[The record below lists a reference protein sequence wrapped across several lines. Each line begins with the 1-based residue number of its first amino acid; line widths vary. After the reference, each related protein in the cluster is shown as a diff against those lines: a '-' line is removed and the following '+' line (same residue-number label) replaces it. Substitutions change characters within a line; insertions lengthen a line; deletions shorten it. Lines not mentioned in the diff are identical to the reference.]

1 MAGYGVAEETPAQDM
16 ELLARLPEP
25 IVAAL
30 DEECTPTPEQVEQYA
45 KDGHIIM
52 RSILPPPLLEVLRE
66 AIAEHTYRRNPR
78 TTPLAERNTYD
89 RAFIQV
95 GGMWAHG
102 GLARAFTFSKRLAS
116 CAARLMGSAGAL
128 LHHDQALFKE
138 AEGGFTPWHCAPP
151 PLFPRSLAARLP
163 PSARRSRES
172 DAALAAPGDQQ
183 YWPLETNSS
192 PTISA
197 WIPLCDCPLPMG
209 PLMFASGSH
218 RWPSARDGTGLHDI
232 RISDESESEI
242 WRHVHESG
250 CEVACDGLRLG
261 DV

>member
-163 PSARRSRES
+163 SSA
-172 DAALAAPGDQQ
+172 P
-183 YWPLETNSS
+183 PLQG
-192 PTISA
+192 I
-197 WIPLCDCPLPMG
+197 
-209 PLMFASGSH
+209 
-218 RWPSARDGTGLHDI
+218 
-232 RISDESESEI
+232 
-242 WRHVHESG
+242 
-250 CEVACDGLRLG
+250 
-261 DV
+261 